1 MDSAYRSIREMYVLE
16 KLGKGSII
24 IAFIHWLVFVSY
36 KSRNGLIFCGIFIK
50 LYED

>member
-24 IAFIHWLVFVSY
+24 IAFIHWLVC
-36 KSRNGLIFCGIFIK
+36 II
-50 LYED
+50 